1 MRKILYIWI
10 VLLLAFSNM
19 SAQQVD
25 KAAVKAKVNRAA
37 MEMKSMECDFVQT
50 KHLKMLSDKMVSK
63 GRMYY
68 QQKNKLRWE
77 YTSPK
82 KYVFVLNDTKV
93 RIKNGNRT
101 DVVDTNQNKVFKEI
115 ARIMM
120 NSVVGKC
127 LNDDKEYKVDIS
139 ASGSDW
145 IATLSPLRKNMRQLF
160 KRIVIHFDKQ
170 RAVVSR
176 VELLEKNDDRTV
188 IELKNV
194 KTNHAISPNLF
205 AVD

>member
-1 MRKILYIWI
+1 MF
-10 VLLLAFSNM
+10 LLFTLFAWM
-19 SAQQVD
+19 GVACAQQVD
-25 KAAVKAKVNRAA
+25 KEAVRKKVNRTA

-50 KHLKMLSDKMVSK
+50 KHLKMLSDKMVSN

-82 KYVFVLNDTKV
+82 KYLFVLNDTKV
-93 RIKNGNRT
+93 RIKNGDRN